1 MFSNFILRRN
11 FFCAFQF
18 KIMPLAI
25 IEAQSEEEMEVTE
38 PETVDTSAEQDLEG
52 EEGEAIEPNPISELI
67 GSIENKDYVAANNA
81 FNSML
86 GDRMQAA
93 IEAEKAAIADR
104 IYNPQAAEAP
114 EVEKDGEEVVAA

>member
-1 MFSNFILRRN
+1 MENEVIEN
-11 FFCAFQF
+11 EE
-18 KIMPLAI
+18 

-52 EEGEAIEPNPISELI
+52 GEGEAIEPNPISELI

-93 IEAEKAAIADR
+93 IEAEKVAIADR